1 MYKRSIFAIS
11 ALAMSSSL
19 FAMEPMSP
27 LDPQYKAP
35 AFKDI
40 HKGDG
45 PMTQG
50 EYMNY
55 VDRSWK
61 GSGGKDIDKTHSK
74 YSDYKKNPRF
84 EIMDKNGDGS
94 ISQAEYRGFHEDAWK
109 MTKSESMM
117 QKDYDAWYQNAENPL
132 HPSFKKN

>member
-11 ALAMSSSL
+11 ALALSSSL
-19 FAMEPMSP
+19 FAMGPMSP

-35 AFKDI
+35 AFNDI

-61 GSGGKDIDKTHSK
+61 ETGGMTIDKKHSK
-74 YSDYKKNPRF
+74 YSDYQKSPRF
-84 EIMDKNGDGS
+84 DVMDKNHDGS

-117 QKDYDAWYQNAENPL
+117 QKDFDSWSQNAENPL

>member
-1 MYKRSIFAIS
+1 MLKR
-11 ALAMSSSL
+11 SL
-19 FAMEPMSP
+19 FAVAALAVSSSVFAMGPMSP

-35 AFKDI
+35 AFNDI
-40 HKGDG
+40 HQGEG

-61 GSGGKDIDKTHSK
+61 ESGGMTIDKKHSK
-74 YSDYKKNPRF
+74 YSDYQKSPRF
-84 EIMDKNGDGS
+84 DVMDKNHDGS

>member
-1 MYKRSIFAIS
+1 MG
-11 ALAMSSSL
+11 
-19 FAMEPMSP
+19 PTSP

-35 AFKDI
+35 AFNDI
-40 HKGDG
+40 PKGDG

-61 GSGGKDIDKTHSK
+61 GTGGKDIDKIHSK
-74 YSDYKKNPRF
+74 YSDYQKNPRF
-84 EIMDKNGDGS
+84 EIMDKNRDGS
-94 ISQAEYRGFHEDAWK
+94 ISQTEYRGFHEDAWK